1 MSEIELKFGVP
12 EEAVVAIERALRRR
26 GGRARAIE
34 SHYWDSADRRLAKAG
49 MSLRL
54 RKAGGRWEQTV
65 KAAGPSP
72 AERLEETVPRPGRW
86 EPEGPPPNLALH
98 AGTPAEAVIAAALAS
113 RHGVMAPLVPVYT
126 SVIRRLALD
135 IELNGAR
142 IEVAFDRGTIH
153 AGERSQ
159 SVCEVEAE
167 LKHGDVTALV
177 EVARA
182 GVEAHGLWL
191 STTSKAARGD
201 RLAHP
206 VDAPRAVKA
215 RPAQLDDDGS
225 GPEIFRAVIRSCLDQ
240 VLANASVVAD
250 GDLDDEAI
258 HQLRVGVRR
267 MRTAWRELAGW
278 RSPLAAG
285 WEAPAAELF
294 RALGGYRDR
303 RTVAAAMQRL
313 LADAGSPGPA
323 LRAAATGDD
332 VDPLMWV
339 RGRPFQHALL
349 DVLAFLL
356 APPPL
361 RASDL
366 ADNAAPAAA
375 AAPTPG
381 AAPAPVTAPAPAGA
395 DRDPDIEA
403 DAATATA
410 RPTRVVAAHLA
421 KLHARLKRDARRFSK
436 LDELERHGVR
446 KRLKRLRYLGEL
458 VGPLYRSGRVERFL
472 DQLEPAQDELG
483 HYMDLVVALRL
494 AHDVIDSG
502 DPRGWF
508 NVGWLKAQLPG
519 AVARCAKS
527 LRRVA
532 AARPFWR

>member
-12 EEAVVAIERALRRR
+12 EAAVGAIERALRRR

-86 EPEGPPPNLALH
+86 DAGGPPPDLALH
-98 AGTPAEAVIAAALAS
+98 AGTPAEAAIAAALAS
-113 RHGVMAPLVPVYT
+113 RHGVMAPLVPVHT

-135 IELNGAR
+135 IESNGAR
-142 IEVAFDRGTIH
+142 IEVAFDRGAIH
-153 AGERSQ
+153 AGDRSEP
-159 SVCEVEAE
+159 VCEVEAE

-177 EVARA
+177 EVAHA

-191 STTSKAARGD
+191 STISKAARGD

-206 VDAPRAVKA
+206 VDVPLAVKA
-215 RPAQLDDDGS
+215 RPAPLDGDAS
-225 GPEIFRAVIRSCLDQ
+225 GTEIFRAVIRSCLDQ
-240 VLANASVVAD
+240 VLANASTVAD
-250 GDLDDEAI
+250 GELDDEAI

-267 MRTAWRELAGW
+267 MRTAWRELAVW
-278 RSPLAAG
+278 RSSLAAG

-323 LRAAATGDD
+323 LHAEATGDD

-339 RGRPFQHALL
+339 RGTRFQHALV

-356 APPPL
+356 APPLPHVPEP
-361 RASDL
+361 SPD
-366 ADNAAPAAA
+366 AAPVPGTEP
-375 AAPTPG
+375 APTPE
-381 AAPAPVTAPAPAGA
+381 PAGA
-395 DRDPDIEA
+395 DRDPDTDGESPVVK
-403 DAATATA
+403 A

-421 KLHARLKRDARRFSK
+421 KLHARLKRDARRFPK

-502 DPRGWF
+502 DARGWF

-532 AARPFWR
+532 VARPFWR

>member
-54 RKAGGRWEQTV
+54 RKSGGRWEQTV

-86 EPEGPPPNLALH
+86 GADGPPPDLALH
-98 AGTPAEAVIAAALAS
+98 AGTPAKAVLVAALAP
-113 RHGVMAPLVPVYT
+113 RRGIVTPLVPVYV
-126 SVIRRLALD
+126 SVIKRLALEID
-135 IELNGAR
+135 SNGTR
-142 IEVAFDRGTIH
+142 IEVALDRGTIR
-153 AGERSQ
+153 AGDRSQ
-159 SVCEVEAE
+159 PVCEVEVE
-167 LKHGDVTALV
+167 LKDGDVAELV

-182 GVEAHGLWL
+182 GVDAHGLWL

-206 VDAPRAVKA
+206 VDAPRALKA
-215 RPAQLDDDGS
+215 RPAQLDDGVS
-225 GPEIFRAVIRSCLDQ
+225 GDEIFRAVVRSCLDQ

-250 GDLDDEAI
+250 DELDDEAI

-267 MRTAWRELAGW
+267 MRTAWRELAAW
-278 RSPLAAG
+278 RGSLAAG

-294 RALGGYRDR
+294 RALGTYRDR
-303 RTVAAAMQRL
+303 RTIATAMQRL

-323 LRAAATGDD
+323 LRAEATGDD
-332 VDPLMWV
+332 VDPLTWV

-356 APPPL
+356 APAPAPP
-361 RASDL
+361 RAPDL
-366 ADNAAPAAA
+366 ADKAVLAPGNAPA
-375 AAPTPG
+375 PE
-381 AAPAPVTAPAPAGA
+381 AAPAPLPPPVGAGR
-395 DRDPDIEA
+395 DSDPDA
-403 DAATATA
+403 DATA
-410 RPTRVVAAHLA
+410 RPTRVIGAHLA
-421 KLHARLKRDARRFSK
+421 KLHARLKRDARRFPK

-458 VGPLYRSGRVERFL
+458 VGPLYRGGRVERFL
-472 DQLEPAQDELG
+472 EQLEPAQDELG

-502 DPRGWF
+502 DARGWF
-508 NVGWLKAQLPG
+508 NVGWLKAQLPR
-519 AVARCAKS
+519 AVARSAKS